1 MQLHISL
8 DLVVNILAIF
18 SKSSSFQACWKVL
31 LLLIPDICSYPRFSS
46 FLTGGLAIFNLQE
59 VINFTLII
67 ENVLIKCVSVHQCF
81 FFPQINIFVIQH
93 LSARIAVLQIQYKL
107 FEKGTTCIL
116 GVHSLYP
123 SSLCMM
129 AMEIF

>member
-1 MQLHISL
+1 MRIS
-8 DLVVNILAIF
+8 A
-18 SKSSSFQACWKVL
+18 
-31 LLLIPDICSYPRFSS
+31 
-46 FLTGGLAIFNLQE
+46 
-59 VINFTLII
+59 
-67 ENVLIKCVSVHQCF
+67 SVF

-116 GVHSLYP
+116 GVHLLYA